1 MVERTLGKGEVVS
14 PILTSSTI
22 PSFERKDM
30 KSKVLICYHKKDVL
44 LKNNVL
50 TPIFLGQNV
59 AEKKQKME
67 KFLQKSFY
75 G

>member
-1 MVERTLGKGEVVS
+1 
-14 PILTSSTI
+14 
-22 PSFERKDM
+22 M

>member
-1 MVERTLGKGEVVS
+1 
-14 PILTSSTI
+14 
-22 PSFERKDM
+22 M

-59 AEKKQKME
+59 AGKKQKME